1 MINKIYAKHLYSVF
15 FNRFIIVTLVFASL
29 IFVLNILEELKFFS
43 NHEDI
48 GIGYPVFLTMLN
60 LPSIL
65 FEIFPF
71 IILITTQFF
80 FIRFQN
86 NNEILIFRNN
96 GVNNLKIIGHI
107 CLIVFIIGMGI
118 VILFHFFSSAMKHTY
133 LEFKNKY
140 TQDNKYL
147 AVINENGLWIKDILD
162 ERAMI
167 IHAEKIDKNLLKNI
181 VITTFDLEYRN
192 QTNIIAKEAVITEKI
207 WEIKNLVLIND
218 NGLKE
223 NMDEFNFKTNFDYI
237 KINSLFSN
245 LESLNLIELYKQK
258 KDFESVGLNSKDID
272 IYINKLISLPVS
284 LIIFALFTSI
294 LMFNIKIKTSKT
306 FILILGIL
314 ISVIFY
320 YIFYFFGLLGSNDKL
335 PTILATWFPN
345 LILFL
350 SCGIGMININEK

>member
-1 MINKIYAKHLYSVF
+1 
-15 FNRFIIVTLVFASL
+15 
-29 IFVLNILEELKFFS
+29 
-43 NHEDI
+43 
-48 GIGYPVFLTMLN
+48 
-60 LPSIL
+60 
-65 FEIFPF
+65 
-71 IILITTQFF
+71 
-80 FIRFQN
+80 
-86 NNEILIFRNN
+86 
-96 GVNNLKIIGHI
+96 
-107 CLIVFIIGMGI
+107 
-118 VILFHFFSSAMKHTY
+118 
-133 LEFKNKY
+133 
-140 TQDNKYL
+140 
-147 AVINENGLWIKDILD
+147 
-162 ERAMI
+162 
-167 IHAEKIDKNLLKNI
+167 
-181 VITTFDLEYRN
+181 
-192 QTNIIAKEAVITEKI
+192 
-207 WEIKNLVLIND
+207 
-218 NGLKE
+218 
-223 NMDEFNFKTNFDYI
+223 MDEFNFKTNFDYI

-314 ISVIFY
+314 ISVICY

>member
-1 MINKIYAKHLYSVF
+1 
-15 FNRFIIVTLVFASL
+15 
-29 IFVLNILEELKFFS
+29 
-43 NHEDI
+43 
-48 GIGYPVFLTMLN
+48 
-60 LPSIL
+60 
-65 FEIFPF
+65 
-71 IILITTQFF
+71 
-80 FIRFQN
+80 
-86 NNEILIFRNN
+86 
-96 GVNNLKIIGHI
+96 
-107 CLIVFIIGMGI
+107 
-118 VILFHFFSSAMKHTY
+118 
-133 LEFKNKY
+133 
-140 TQDNKYL
+140 
-147 AVINENGLWIKDILD
+147 
-162 ERAMI
+162 MI

-218 NGLKE
+218 ASLKE
-223 NMDEFNFKTNFDYI
+223 SMDEFNFKTNFDYI

-258 KDFESVGLNSKDID
+258 KDFESVGLNSKEID

-314 ISVIFY
+314 ISVICY
-320 YIFYFFGLLGSNDKL
+320 YIFYFFGLLGSNNKL
-335 PTILATWFPN
+335 PTILAIWFPN